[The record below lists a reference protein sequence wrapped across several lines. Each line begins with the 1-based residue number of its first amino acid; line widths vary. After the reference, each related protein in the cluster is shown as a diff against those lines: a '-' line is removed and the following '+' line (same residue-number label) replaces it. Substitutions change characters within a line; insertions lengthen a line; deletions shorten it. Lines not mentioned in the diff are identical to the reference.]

1 MLLKF
6 LNKAKEYMISGDM
19 ESLIKCIKNRE
30 INLKGQSRAKTS
42 HPGEFDPDGWLGGG
56 TLDYRFSNA
65 KVIIRDIFE
74 SEVAADA

>member
-6 LNKAKEYMISGDM
+6 LNQAKEYMVSGNM
-19 ESLIKCIKNRE
+19 ESLMKCIKNRE
-30 INLKGQSRAKTS
+30 INLKGESRAKTS
-42 HPGEFDPDGWLGGG
+42 HPCEFDSDVWIGGG
-56 TLDYRFSNA
+56 ALDYRFSNA